1 MKNQA
6 TVRPR
11 TEAAFRVNS
20 VQPGAAAAWSERPD
34 FLHLIEAA
42 RAEERARIARDI
54 HDELGAV
61 LMAIKIELK
70 CSAKS
75 AVPGRRAVD
84 QQWSI
89 MLAHVDAA
97 LGTVARIAEDL
108 RPSIVDRVGLRA
120 AIKSYVRQFE
130 DVAKIPCRLRVGAG
144 DFPLQEEVAADV
156 FRIVQEA
163 LINVAR
169 HAEASQVDIGVGIEN
184 GRLKIR
190 IADDGKGI
198 APAQV
203 LSPHSVGIA
212 GMFERARLCGGKLQ
226 IQGQPG
232 SGTTVTLQLAVAA
245 IL

>member
-1 MKNQA
+1 MPRKP
-6 TVRPR
+6 TVSRPHTASR
-11 TEAAFRVNS
+11 QVARAAL
-20 VQPGAAAAWSERPD
+20 PGRPEYQQ
-34 FLHLIEAA
+34 LIEAA

-97 LGTVARIAEDL
+97 LGTVARIAEQL
-108 RPSIVDRVGLRA
+108 RPCMVERVGLRNA
-120 AIKSYVRQFE
+120 VESYVREFE
-130 DVAKIPCRLRVGAG
+130 EMTKLPCRLRICGGAFALPA
-144 DFPLQEEVAADV
+144 DVAAEA

-169 HAEASQVDIGVGIEN
+169 HAEASHVDIEVGVEN
-184 GRLKIR
+184 ARLRVR

-198 APAQV
+198 SPAQV
-203 LSPHSVGIA
+203 LSPHSVGIG
-212 GMFERARLCGGKLQ
+212 GMIERVRLCGGKLEVR
-226 IQGQPG
+226 GQANR
-232 SGTTVTLQLAVAA
+232 GTTVLFDLPTER